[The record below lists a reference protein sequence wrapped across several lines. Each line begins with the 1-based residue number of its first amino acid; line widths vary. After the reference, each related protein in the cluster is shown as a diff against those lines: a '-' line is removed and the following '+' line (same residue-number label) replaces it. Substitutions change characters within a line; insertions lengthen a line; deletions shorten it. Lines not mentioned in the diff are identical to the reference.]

1 MSQIAVLGLSA
12 FGRALVWVLVQ
23 ERCRVLAVDI
33 DDNKVNAVRELVDE
47 AVIANARDPR
57 VLEALR
63 LHDYDVVVLS
73 LGEPLDTSLL
83 AALYLRDLK
92 VKRIMAKAVSSD
104 ARARTG
110 TDLALQSGRWS
121 AAWGGRHQAQTCA
134 IRGGYEPQTPPV
146 EELEARPVANADQG
160 GVGQLVVEQRHD

>member
-23 ERCRVLAVDI
+23 EHCRVLAVDI
-33 DDNKVNAVRELVDE
+33 DDNKVNAVR
-47 AVIANARDPR
+47 
-57 VLEALR
+57 
-63 LHDYDVVVLS
+63 
-73 LGEPLDTSLL
+73 EPLDTSLL

-146 EELEARPVANADQG
+146 EELEARPVANANQG